1 MIEENEDIT
10 IGQLLGK
17 IFYAAAIA
25 DKVIR
30 EDEIIRMNELIV
42 ENWKK
47 EEEEILKSFY
57 QCLNLGYNP
66 KNIFT
71 EIDAYE
77 QTYPSFFDTEIIER
91 IMKTTYKIVASF
103 SSTNKSEII
112 FISQLRNALEQIK
125 K

>member
-1 MIEENEDIT
+1 MVEKDEDIT

-30 EDEIIRMNELIV
+30 EEEIIRMNDLIA
-42 ENWKK
+42 ENWKS

-57 QCLNLGYNP
+57 QCINFGYESQVV
-66 KNIFT
+66 FS
-71 EIDAYE
+71 EIDAHKK
-77 QTYPSFFDTEIIER
+77 TYPNFFDKEMVEC
-91 IMKTTYKIVASF
+91 IMKTSYKIVASF

-112 FISQLRNALEQIK
+112 FISQLRNALEQVEK
-125 K
+125 